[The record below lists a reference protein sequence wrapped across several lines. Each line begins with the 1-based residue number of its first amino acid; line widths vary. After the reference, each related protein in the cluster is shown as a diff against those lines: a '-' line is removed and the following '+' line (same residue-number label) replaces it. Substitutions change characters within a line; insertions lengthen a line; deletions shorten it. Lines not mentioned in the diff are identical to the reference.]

1 MNCNGR
7 VHVPNTCSGGG
18 EDEEGQWEHARS
30 SITLRWKPYFQRGLK
45 DSKLDNHLLKWAD
58 SLPRRVMAVKK
69 PDPTL
74 LPAFIELLTHL
85 VSDLHLEVLVE
96 INAVS
101 ELRAAA
107 AADEA
112 AVSLDSVIS
121 QLRTFVYAEFSFSDR
136 TVDLIVCIGGDG
148 SLLYASNLFQADVP
162 PILAFHHHNSLGLL
176 SPHRFENYRADLRS
190 VLDSRSHFIMRSRLA
205 CRLSHANSGAS
216 DFKQVLNEVVID
228 RGPSGYLC
236 IIDVLIEERT
246 VTTVQGDGLIV
257 SSPTGSTAYAMAA
270 GANMLHPSVPALLVA
285 PVCPHSLSFRPVVL
299 PASTSIKVRLAEA
312 ARGTAW
318 VSFDGRDRQ
327 ELLPGDSV
335 SITTSEYMVPS
346 ISARSPLQ
354 DWFSGLADCFHWN
367 VRSVQNKQKSV

>member
-190 VLDSRSHFIMRSRLA
+190 VL
-205 CRLSHANSGAS
+205 
-216 DFKQVLNEVVID
+216 NEVVID